1 MNDMKEFPSSLHLA
15 AWKLG
20 AWPALL
26 TGTQTAM
33 SLGWIARHLSSF
45 CRALP
50 ERCEIRHNM
59 SESLSE
65 EDLGGAEN
73 RKLQHEQSEKAEL
86 NK

>member
-1 MNDMKEFPSSLHLA
+1 MAEFSSSLHPTA
-15 AWKLG
+15 RKIR

-26 TGTQTAM
+26 TGTQTTM
-33 SLGWIARHLSSF
+33 ISGWIIRYLFSF
-45 CRALP
+45 RRALP

-59 SESLSE
+59 SESSSE